1 MLANG
6 FGVVEQVLMLKSKNQ
21 ALLQFAELTPSISFM
36 QYYSTVQANIR
47 YSKEWIYTID
57 QLIYCCFSN

>member
-47 YSKEWIYTID
+47 YSKE
-57 QLIYCCFSN
+57 